1 MRGAR
6 GSDAGASADG
16 SAADADA
23 SPERLEA
30 SRRAGGSR
38 GFGWE
43 KSGSG
48 DESEDRWGG
57 SASSSGG
64 SSSEISD
71 GSEDGSEDADARRA
85 RDSRTPTPTRDP
97 PRDARRHVMFA
108 EPDTTA
114 SETDRGPSADVRGT
128 GGQPRSFWDSVVSD
142 GFASL
147 GCGPLMGAGMEDD
160 SPRRS
165 SGRRPRRRERGGVRP
180 LTRDSDQEVTDD
192 DVMLDLLGEGPSRAA
207 RRALLRGDDANGL
220 AGYYE
225 GDDAAYESEL
235 ERRRALRKSLRDG
248 TPPPESAMF
257 ETAAYA
263 VRDGDGNARA
273 ENHPSNAPIF
283 TARTHQKPIN
293 AIGADGVAFEVASLR
308 EAEDGEA
315 FPSPAAVFH
324 EFRAMIAALRE
335 DKNGD
340 RARVQ
345 DKADKKFAK
354 LEDVLADPSALYKLH
369 RFSRSPEFQLFI
381 YFCIAA
387 VTVTSGLETSRA
399 LADDPAL
406 DAVGLSLS
414 VIFALEAL
422 AKIVSSGKEVT
433 TEDGVKHLLEPSPG
447 RYFTDPMNALDF
459 VVVIFSFSDFLGI
472 EGGSSLVVLRLL
484 RLLRVLKVI
493 TVVPELQVILR
504 GVGAG
509 CRSIFWILLLLS
521 GVVYVYSVLGV
532 LMFRANDPRNF
543 RDLGAGVG
551 TVLNIAT
558 GECVDYFFINYYG
571 CDHYG
576 YEEDAERCVAPSAQK
591 ALACLYFVSL
601 ILVVGQIMM
610 SLFIGVITNKME
622 QAAEILR
629 DTKAGELRAAKA
641 AKAKAGVFA
650 SREAAAAALGAED
663 FDKVVATLHVVS
675 GKDTRETDARE
686 AAENGKQKTAFKKCQ
701 TLVSRLVSHKVF
713 EAFVVLAI
721 LVAGVETG
729 VETSL
734 GANESVPSGWKTVGE
749 AVVWVFAAE
758 LALKMFVF
766 ADKPREF
773 FRGEAGAWNA
783 FDLAVVVAAFVP
795 SRIEPIA
802 IALRLLRLLRILKL
816 IRAVPQLQVIVT
828 SLLRGTASIFYV
840 ALLMALVFYVYGIAG
855 VHLYRD
861 NDPFHFSSLGVAF
874 ITLFRI
880 SMMDDWKVVVHVNA
894 AGCSTDFYGNDDGG
908 DLYADVTGSPGLC
921 QKPEAFGA
929 VAIVYFGTF
938 IIIGALV
945 LVSVFV
951 GIIVTGMQDATE
963 DMNVELDRRKRAKMS
978 AGYFGLD
985 AREVE
990 ATNRVFRVL
999 DIDGGG
1005 ELALEE
1011 LEDAMRALGVPT
1023 HSKFLRQTVDVFAD
1037 DKTEL
1042 DASDFLLL
1050 VSLCERAIETQRSSG
1065 VVGKPF
1071 YGDSEDEREEGERLR
1086 GALRGLGSAGSRGS
1100 SRGSLR
1106 LKAPGAAD
1114 DESEKMRRD
1123 AKDETR
1129 AASRAPTGPGPG
1141 SRRKIA
1147 VSESTRNLAARMDIK
1162 EAEAR
1167 KVFGGIAGMFGR
1179 AKPAKK

>member
-16 SAADADA
+16 SAAGADA

-30 SRRAGGSR
+30 SD
-38 GFGWE
+38 GFGRE
-43 KSGSG
+43 KRASGN
-48 DESEDRWGG
+48 ESEDLWGG
-57 SASSSGG
+57 ASSSGG
-64 SSSEISD
+64 SSSEGSD

-97 PRDARRHVMFA
+97 PRDARRHVKFR

-114 SETDRGPSADVRGT
+114 SETDRGPNAGVRRT
-128 GGQPRSFWDSVVSD
+128 EGQPRSFWDSVVSD

-147 GCGPLMGAGMEDD
+147 GCGPLMGAGMEEDD
-160 SPRRS
+160 SPRRTG
-165 SGRRPRRRERGGVRP
+165 GRRPRRRERGGVRSGP
-180 LTRDSDQEVTDD
+180 NNSDRDVTDD
-192 DVMLDLLGEGPSRAA
+192 DVMLDLLGGGPSRAA
-207 RRALLRGDDANGL
+207 RRALHGDDAVEL
-220 AGYYE
+220 AGYYD

-248 TPPPESAMF
+248 TPPPEGAMF
-257 ETAAYA
+257 ESPFNGK
-263 VRDGDGNARA
+263 RDDDSFADR
-273 ENHPSNAPIF
+273 P
-283 TARTHQKPIN
+283 TMRTTHTPGPV
-293 AIGADGVAFEVASLR
+293 IGADGVAFELSSLR

-324 EFRAMIAALRE
+324 EFRSMIARVRE

-345 DKADKKFAK
+345 DKADAKFAK
-354 LEDVLADPSALYKLH
+354 LEDVLANPSFLYKLH
-369 RFSRSPEFQLFI
+369 GFCRSPMFQLFI
-381 YFCIAA
+381 YICIAA

-399 LADDPAL
+399 LERDRAL
-406 DAVGLSLS
+406 NAVGLSLS
-414 VIFALEAL
+414 IVFALEAAL
-422 AKIVSSGKEVT
+422 KIVSAGKEVT
-433 TEDGVKHLLEPSPG
+433 TEDGLKHLLEPSPG
-447 RYFTDPMNALDF
+447 RYFTDPMNVLDF
-459 VVVIFSFSDFLGI
+459 AVVIFSFSDFMGI

-521 GVVYVYSVLGV
+521 GVVYVYSVMGV
-532 LMFRANDPRNF
+532 LIFRENDPRNF

-551 TVLNIAT
+551 TVLNIVT
-558 GECVDYFFINYYG
+558 GECVDYFFTNYYG
-571 CDHYG
+571 CDRYG
-576 YEEDAERCVAPSAQK
+576 YEDDPERCVAPSAQK

-601 ILVVGQIMM
+601 ILIVGQIMM

-629 DTKAGELRAAKA
+629 ETKADERRAAKA

-650 SREAAAAALGAED
+650 SRDAAAAALGAED
-663 FDKVVATLHVVS
+663 FEKVVATLDVIS
-675 GKDTRETDARE
+675 GKDSLDTDALE
-686 AAENGKQKTAFKKCQ
+686 AAAARARDGTNTSAFKTCQ
-701 TLVSRLVSHKVF
+701 TYVSRLVSNKFF
-713 EAFVVLAI
+713 EAFVVCVI

-734 GANESVPSGWKTVGE
+734 GADEATPAAWKTVGE

-766 ADKPREF
+766 ADRPLAF

-795 SRIEPIA
+795 SRIDSIA

-855 VHLYRD
+855 VHLYRE
-861 NDPFHFSSLGVAF
+861 NDPFHFNSLGVAF

-894 AGCSTDFYGNDDGG
+894 AGCATDFYGEDDGG
-908 DLYADVTGSPGLC
+908 DVYAAVTGSPGLC
-921 QKPEAFGA
+921 TNPEAFGF
-929 VAIVYFGTF
+929 VAILYFGSF

-963 DMNVELDRRKRAKMS
+963 DMNVELDRRRRARVS
-978 AGYFGLD
+978 AEYFGID
-985 AREVE
+985 QREVE
-990 ATNRVFRVL
+990 AINRVFRVL

-1005 ELALEE
+1005 ELDLEE
-1011 LEDAMRALGVPT
+1011 IKDAMRALGVPL

-1037 DKTEL
+1037 DKTQL

-1050 VSLCERAIETQRSSG
+1050 VSLCERAAKTQRNSG
-1065 VVGKPF
+1065 VTGKPF
-1071 YGDSEDEREEGERLR
+1071 YGNSEDEREEGEALR

-1100 SRGSLR
+1100 GRGSFGR
-1106 LKAPGAAD
+1106 KNEGGAAAD
-1114 DESEKMRRD
+1114 GDGDGDGDGDAKNKRETSRD
-1123 AKDETR
+1123 ARR
-1129 AASRAPTGPGPG
+1129 AADF

-1147 VSESTRNLAARMDIK
+1147 VSDSTKKLSLHMDQK
-1162 EAEAR
+1162 QAEAR
-1167 KVFGGIAGMFGR
+1167 KVFGGMAGVFGR
-1179 AKPAKK
+1179 AKSTKK

>member
-1 MRGAR
+1 MRDAR

-16 SAADADA
+16 GAAGADA

-30 SRRAGGSR
+30 SRGLGLETR
-38 GFGWE
+38 G
-43 KSGSG
+43 SGS
-48 DESEDRWGG
+48 ESEDRWGG
-57 SASSSGG
+57 ASSSDG
-64 SSSEISD
+64 SSSEGSD

-85 RDSRTPTPTRDP
+85 RDSRTPTPK
-97 PRDARRHVMFA
+97 RRHVMFR
-108 EPDTTA
+108 EPDTSA
-114 SETDRGPSADVRGT
+114 SETDRGPSAGVRRT
-128 GGQPRSFWDSVVSD
+128 EGQPRSFWDSVVSD

-165 SGRRPRRRERGGVRP
+165 GGRVPRRRERGGVRSGAGARP
-180 LTRDSDQEVTDD
+180 SDQDVTDD

-207 RRALLRGDDANGL
+207 RRARLIGDEAIDV
-220 AGYYE
+220 AGYYD

-248 TPPPESAMF
+248 TPPPPSAMF
-257 ETAAYA
+257 ESSAAA
-263 VRDGDGNARA
+263 ALAGDGDGGRDPGSTDRSSRARV
-273 ENHPSNAPIF
+273 E
-283 TARTHQKPIN
+283 KPH
-293 AIGADGVAFEVASLR
+293 AIGADGVAFELSSLR

-324 EFRAMIAALRE
+324 EFRAMIASLRE

-340 RARVQ
+340 RVRVQ
-345 DKADKKFAK
+345 DKADKQLAK
-354 LEDVLADPSALYKLH
+354 LEDVLANPSFLYKLH
-369 RFSRSPEFQLFI
+369 GFSRSPAFQLFI
-381 YFCIAA
+381 YACIAA
-387 VTVTSGLETSRA
+387 VTVTSGLETSRE

-406 DAVGLSLS
+406 GAVGLTLS
-414 VIFALEAL
+414 IVFAVEAVV
-422 AKIVSSGKEVT
+422 KIVSAGKEVT
-433 TEDGVKHLLEPSPG
+433 TDDGAKHLLEPSPG
-447 RYFTDPMNALDF
+447 WYFTDPMNVLDF

-532 LMFRANDPRNF
+532 LIFRENDPRNF
-543 RDLGAGVG
+543 RDLGAGMG
-551 TVLNIAT
+551 TVLNIVT
-558 GECVDYFFINYYG
+558 GESVDYFFTNYYG

-576 YEEDAERCVAPSAQK
+576 YEDDAEHCVAPSAQK

-601 ILVVGQIMM
+601 ILIVGQIMM

-622 QAAEILR
+622 QAAETLR
-629 DTKAGELRAAKA
+629 DTKASERRVAKA
-641 AKAKAGVFA
+641 AQAKAGVFA

-663 FDKVVATLHVVS
+663 FQKVVAALNVVS
-675 GKDTRETDARE
+675 GKDTREADARARDAKNE
-686 AAENGKQKTAFKKCQ
+686 TAFKKCQ
-701 TLVSRLVSHKVF
+701 THVSRLVSHRMF

-729 VETSL
+729 VETSR
-734 GANESVPSGWKTVGE
+734 GVGEPTPAGWKTVGE

-766 ADKPREF
+766 ADKPSAF

-802 IALRLLRLLRILKL
+802 IALRLLRLLRVLKL
-816 IRAVPQLQVIVT
+816 IRAVPQLRVIVT

-855 VHLYRD
+855 VHLYRE
-861 NDPFHFSSLGVAF
+861 NDPFHFATLGVAF

-894 AGCSTDFYGNDDGG
+894 AGCATDFYGNDDGG
-908 DLYADVTGSPGLC
+908 ALYADVTGSPGLC
-921 QKPEAFGA
+921 QTPEGFGV
-929 VAIVYFGTF
+929 VAIAYFGTF

-963 DMNVELDRRKRAKMS
+963 DMNVELDRRKRARVS
-978 AGYFGLD
+978 ARYFGLD

-1005 ELALEE
+1005 ELSLEE
-1011 LEDAMRALGVPT
+1011 LKACMRALGVPV
-1023 HSKFLRQTVDVFAD
+1023 HSQFLRQAVDIFAD
-1037 DKTEL
+1037 DKTAL

-1050 VSLCERAIETQRSSG
+1050 VSLCERAAETQRNSG

-1071 YGDSEDEREEGERLR
+1071 YGDSEDEREEGEQLR
-1086 GALRGLGSAGSRGS
+1086 GALRGLGSEGSRGN

-1106 LKAPGAAD
+1106 LKAPGAEAGGGETRGAK
-1114 DESEKMRRD
+1114 DESE
-1123 AKDETR
+1123 AYR
-1129 AASRAPTGPGPG
+1129 AARA

-1147 VSESTRNLAARMDIK
+1147 VSDSTKNLAKHMDK
-1162 EAEAR
+1162 KQEEAR
-1167 KVFGGIAGMFGR
+1167 KVLGGMAGMFGR
-1179 AKPAKK
+1179 AKSAKK